1 MSSPGS
7 VCEFHKN
14 LEGDSI
20 CPPYRYKVQ
29 PRADSVI
36 DVLVYRPPCLVR
48 ETKFIIK
55 SFFFNEIKCN
65 PLVHYSTNPLVH

>member
-1 MSSPGS
+1 MSFLGS

-48 ETKFIIK
+48 ETKFYNKII
-55 SFFFNEIKCN
+55 F
-65 PLVHYSTNPLVH
+65 L